1 MTSTPRVRRRMRTT
15 LALARSTT
23 LLGSC
28 FLAAPVL
35 RAQPATPDAAP
46 AVPPSAA
53 APAAPAAAASAP
65 AATELRNVVVSGSAE
80 RERDELVERRSRSGA
95 LFGDSDLREVPF
107 TVNVITS
114 TEIANKQARTLGQAL
129 AGDPAVR
136 NDYGGTGAYPT
147 ESFNIHGF
155 SINSNGMLKDG
166 MPMANQVTQAVENVD
181 QVEVIRGPMG
191 FRYGFVSPGG
201 AINLV
206 SKRPTTENLRSLTLS
221 TDEYGTAQGHLDLGG
236 RAGVDDRFG
245 YRINAVLGEQHNFVR
260 PVNIRRKLL
269 AGSFDFRLTPDTTVN
284 LTADTYLWNQGPE
297 SFHYTVPDVNGNEL
311 RGIPPDQYFGQKSLK
326 GPDFRT
332 STATLGLDSKLSDKL
347 KLTSVFG
354 VYDWKAAYSITTPSN
369 AQPNGDFTVFASKG
383 DYKTRN
389 LTNTTFL
396 NLQADTWGLAHSV
409 TGGFTYTRSKGWNRQ
424 NRGGGVL
431 GTPDGAGGVTPF
443 VNNFYRP
450 VQFPDTTPDPSGPY
464 VRSTDTYERG
474 LFVSDEIRIGEAWRV
489 LLALRRSSIN
499 EQGLYSPG
507 ANTSTDPTLGAMY
520 QLSDAVSVYA
530 SWATGLEMGGIAPQ
544 TARNAYAAMPA
555 QKTRQVEVG
564 VKSDLAHGLTVDAAL
579 FRISKA
585 SEFVNAD
592 NVYVQSGRQ
601 LHTGAE
607 VRLIGRVTPAIN
619 LSTGVQW
626 LKAELTGDPATEG
639 QRPQNVPRLNVSF
652 SGEWKLAAV
661 EGLTLTG
668 AIYHAGEREISVPAI
683 PAKAAAYTRLDLG
696 GRYETRIGGQEA
708 VLRLGVE
715 NVTDKAYYSVG
726 WYSLYEYGT
735 PRTVSGSVEFR
746 F

>member
-147 ESFNIHGF
+147 ESFNIRGF

-409 TGGFTYTRSKGWNRQ
+409 TGGFTYTARRARAARTAAAACSARPTAPAASRPSSTTSTGRCSSRTRRPTPPGRTCAPPTPTSAGCSSPTRSASAR
-424 NRGGGVL
+424 
-431 GTPDGAGGVTPF
+431 PGACCSRCAV
-443 VNNFYRP
+443 R
-450 VQFPDTTPDPSGPY
+450 
-464 VRSTDTYERG
+464 RSTNRA
-474 LFVSDEIRIGEAWRV
+474 SIR
-489 LLALRRSSIN
+489 
-499 EQGLYSPG
+499 P
-507 ANTSTDPTLGAMY
+507 
-520 QLSDAVSVYA
+520 
-530 SWATGLEMGGIAPQ
+530 AP
-544 TARNAYAAMPA
+544 
-555 QKTRQVEVG
+555 
-564 VKSDLAHGLTVDAAL
+564 
-579 FRISKA
+579 
-585 SEFVNAD
+585 
-592 NVYVQSGRQ
+592 
-601 LHTGAE
+601 
-607 VRLIGRVTPAIN
+607 
-619 LSTGVQW
+619 
-626 LKAELTGDPATEG
+626 
-639 QRPQNVPRLNVSF
+639 
-652 SGEWKLAAV
+652 
-661 EGLTLTG
+661 
-668 AIYHAGEREISVPAI
+668 
-683 PAKAAAYTRLDLG
+683 
-696 GRYETRIGGQEA
+696 
-708 VLRLGVE
+708 
-715 NVTDKAYYSVG
+715 
-726 WYSLYEYGT
+726 T
-735 PRTVSGSVEFR
+735 PRPTPRWARCTS
-746 F
+746 